1 MSTVQLKR
9 WSRED
14 YDRMI
19 EAGIFAPGER
29 VELIDGEIVEMS
41 PQHSEHSTAVSLSA
55 EALRVAFGVGN
66 YVRVQMPLALDAYS
80 EPEPDVA
87 VVPGSPR
94 DYRDAHPTTALL
106 VVEVADSTEVYDRA
120 QKGSLYARAGVAD
133 YWLLNL
139 RERQLEVYRAPV
151 RMAQARYGWGY
162 ESVQHS
168 SAADIVSPLAAP
180 QARIAVADLLP

>member
-1 MSTVQLKR
+1 MSTAQLKR
-9 WSRED
+9 CSRAD
-14 YDRMI
+14 YDKMM

-41 PQHSEHSTAVSLSA
+41 PQHSAHSTAASLSA
-55 EALRVAFGVGN
+55 EALCTAFGAGFD
-66 YVRVQMPLALDAYS
+66 VRTRMPLALDRYS

-106 VVEVADSTEVYDRA
+106 VVEVADSTEAYDRD

-139 RERQLEVYRAPV
+139 RERRLEAYREPV
-151 RMAQARYGWGY
+151 PMPQARYGWGY
-162 ESVQHS
+162 RSGQRLS
-168 SAADIVSPLAAP
+168 PADAVSPLAAP

>member
-1 MSTVQLKR
+1 MSSVQLKR
-9 WSRED
+9 WSREE

-41 PQHSEHSTAVSLSA
+41 PQNSAHTTAVRLT
-55 EALRVAFGVGN
+55 EDALRTAFGLGFD
-66 YVRVQMPLALDAYS
+66 VRTQMPLALDLYS

-106 VVEVADSTEVYDRA
+106 VVEVADTTEVYDRA

-139 RERQLEVYRAPV
+139 RERRLEVYRDPV
-151 RMAQARYGWGY
+151 PMPQARYGWGY
-162 ESVQHS
+162 QSGQHL
-168 SAADIVSPLAAP
+168 SAADVVSPLAMP
-180 QARIAVADLLP
+180 QARIAVANLLP

>member
-1 MSTVQLKR
+1 LKTTGGWSMLSDEVSTGRATKHGRRGSGTMSTAQLRR
-9 WSRED
+9 WSRSD
-14 YDRMI
+14 YDKMM

-41 PQHSEHSTAVSLSA
+41 PQHSAHSTAVSLSA
-55 EALRVAFGVGN
+55 EALCTAFGAGFD
-66 YVRVQMPLALDAYS
+66 VRTRMPLALDLYS

-106 VVEVADSTEVYDRA
+106 VVEVADSTEAYDRD
-120 QKGSLYARAGVAD
+120 QKGSLYARAAD
-133 YWLLNL
+133 
-139 RERQLEVYRAPV
+139 V
-151 RMAQARYGWGY
+151 
-162 ESVQHS
+162 
-168 SAADIVSPLAAP
+168 VSPLAAP